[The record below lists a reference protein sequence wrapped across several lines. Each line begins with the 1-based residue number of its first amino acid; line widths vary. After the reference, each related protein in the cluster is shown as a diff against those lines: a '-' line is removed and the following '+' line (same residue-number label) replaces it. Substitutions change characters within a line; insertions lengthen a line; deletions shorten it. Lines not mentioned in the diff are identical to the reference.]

1 MYVKRPEILLLSIE
15 VVIFTLQFYRCIY
28 EALIYYHEHLIHNSS
43 SPHNMY
49 CDIIKTANT

>member
-28 EALIYYHEHLIHNSS
+28 EALIYYHEHLIHNS
-43 SPHNMY
+43 
-49 CDIIKTANT
+49 